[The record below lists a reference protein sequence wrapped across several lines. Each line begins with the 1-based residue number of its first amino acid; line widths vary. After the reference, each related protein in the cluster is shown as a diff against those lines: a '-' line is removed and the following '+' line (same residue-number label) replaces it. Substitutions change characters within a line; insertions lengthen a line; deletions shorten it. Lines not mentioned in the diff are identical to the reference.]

1 MRNRM
6 IRPLP
11 PHSLDCSAH
20 AHSRWIR
27 MPDAQ
32 DLPRHTLHCCW
43 PIRVVLLPQCCPRPL
58 LDTRSIRCPQDHASQ
73 LGKVNRYLVKDFVH
87 PCTKSKLGQRDGYL
101 TVAVLVTYA
110 TRPSA
115 SSHKLS
121 SDSTVL
127 KDFFADATPASDLRS
142 YATAL

>member
-1 MRNRM
+1 M
-6 IRPLP
+6 
-11 PHSLDCSAH
+11 S
-20 AHSRWIR
+20 
-27 MPDAQ
+27 
-32 DLPRHTLHCCW
+32 
-43 PIRVVLLPQCCPRPL
+43 
-58 LDTRSIRCPQDHASQ
+58 
-73 LGKVNRYLVKDFVH
+73 KVNRYLVKDFVH

-127 KDFFADATPASDLRS
+127 KDFFCRCYTGFGPSVLRHCALKKISTYHGILAFAFGSPWLASTVYKIEMPQDVLYLKQVPEKCTKEISAFIFSLR
-142 YATAL
+142 